1 MPVTWTKLETFTGS
15 RTHSAPDP
23 DNEGETIDTTV
34 DCSDI
39 EVEFTDGT
47 VTHRRMVNVCYN
59 SEGNRHSNRRS
70 RKRCRKQ
77 DRCRR
82 NFLRRNKKWQLQK
95 PPLFRG

>member
-15 RTHSAPDP
+15 RTHSTPDP

-47 VTHRRMVNVCYN
+47 VTHRRMVNVCYD
-59 SEGNRHSNRRS
+59 SEGNYDETETDIRIGQVANGVE
-70 RKRCRKQ
+70 
-77 DRCRR
+77 
-82 NFLRRNKKWQLQK
+82 NKIAV
-95 PPLFRG
+95 GAIS

>member
-47 VTHRRMVNVCYN
+47 VTHRRMVNVCYD
-59 SEGNRHSNRRS
+59 SEGNYDETATDTRIGEVASGVE
-70 RKRCRKQ
+70 
-77 DRCRR
+77 
-82 NFLRRNKKWQLQK
+82 NKIAA
-95 PPLFRG
+95 GVIS